1 MKTVAI
7 QHLPYIAIE
16 SDRSGINSVD
26 FSPDG
31 MVHLW
36 KKKVNTTGLNP
47 NLIVAPHEVG
57 LSAKRLA
64 CISTTSQQFIDEK
77 QLAGAVTVVARHG
90 KVAHFKAHGMM
101 DIEVNKPMQ
110 RDTIFRIY
118 SMTKPIAAVAVMML
132 CEAGKLQLDAPVSTY
147 LPELGGLKV
156 AADADGK
163 SLTLIKA
170 DRDMT
175 VRDLM
180 CHTAGLPG
188 AARYMAGQ
196 TAVDQC
202 YREAGL
208 HRLHTCNLQEM
219 VERLGKISLLY
230 QPGTKWHY
238 SIAADVLGRLIEVA
252 SGQSFDVFLD
262 ERIFQPLGMHDT
274 GFYVPAEKIDRFA
287 SMYGPKPGGG
297 LQTID
302 APEGGTGHVSKTS
315 FIQKPK
321 FLSAGG
327 GLVSTAADFTR
338 FCLMLLGR
346 GTFDGKQLMKSESV
360 ELMTRNHL
368 PAHLIPLDKK
378 PIERYAGL
386 GFGLGVSV
394 RVQQTDWIPASQ
406 VGEYGWIGGAS
417 TEFWISPRDELVA
430 ITLAQNIPFS
440 ELSEK
445 VKPLVYTAISK
456 E

>member
-1 MKTVAI
+1 M
-7 QHLPYIAIE
+7 
-16 SDRSGINSVD
+16 
-26 FSPDG
+26 
-31 MVHLW
+31 
-36 KKKVNTTGLNP
+36 
-47 NLIVAPHEVG
+47 PHEVG

-64 CISTTSQQFIDEK
+64 CISTTSQKFIDEK
-77 QLAGAVTVVARHG
+77 RLAGAVTVVARRG
-90 KVAHFKAHGMM
+90 KVAYFEAFGMM
-101 DIEVNKPMQ
+101 DLEANQSMQ

-118 SMTKPIAAVAVMML
+118 SMTKPIAAAAVMML
-132 CEAGKLQLDAPVSTY
+132 CEAEKLHLDAPASTY

-156 AADADGK
+156 GADTDGK
-163 SLTLIKA
+163 SLTLVEA

-175 VRDLM
+175 VCDLM
-180 CHTAGLPG
+180 RHTAGLPG

-196 TAVDQC
+196 TAIDKR

-208 HRLHTCNLQEM
+208 HLLHECDLQEM
-219 VERLGKISLLY
+219 VERLGRIPLLY

-238 SIAADVLGRLIEVA
+238 SIAADVLGRLIEVT
-252 SGQSFDVFLD
+252 SGQSFDAFLA

-274 GFYVPAEKIDRFA
+274 GFYVPRKKIERFA
-287 SMYGPKPGGG
+287 SMYGPKPEGG
-297 LQTID
+297 LQIID
-302 APEGGTGHVSKTS
+302 APEGGTSHVSKNS
-315 FIQKPK
+315 FIRKPK

-327 GLVSTAADFTR
+327 GLVSTAADFAR
-338 FCLMLLGR
+338 FCLMLS
-346 GTFDGKQLMKSESV
+346 GKGVLEGERLMRSESV

-378 PIERYAGL
+378 PDERYAGL

-394 RVQQTDWIPASQ
+394 RVEQTDWIPASR

-430 ITLAQNIPFS
+430 IILTQNIPFS

-445 VKPLVYTAISK
+445 VKPLVYAAISK

>member
-1 MKTVAI
+1 MKTT
-7 QHLPYIAIE
+7 E
-16 SDRSGINSVD
+16 
-26 FSPDG
+26 
-31 MVHLW
+31 
-36 KKKVNTTGLNP
+36 LNP
-47 NLIVAPHEVG
+47 NLIAAPHEVG

-64 CISTTSQQFIDEK
+64 CISTTSRKFIDQK
-77 QLAGAVTVVARHG
+77 RLAGAVTVVARRG
-90 KVAHFKAHGMM
+90 KVAHFKTYGMM
-101 DIEVNKPMQ
+101 DIAANKPMQ

-118 SMTKPIAAVAVMML
+118 SMTKPIAAAAVMML
-132 CEAGKLQLDAPVSTY
+132 CEEGKLQLDAPVSSY
-147 LPELGGLKV
+147 LPEFSGLKI
-156 AADADGK
+156 AADADGE
-163 SLTLIKA
+163 SLTLVKA
-170 DRDMT
+170 DRNMI

-180 CHTAGLPG
+180 CHTAGLPS

-196 TAVDQC
+196 TAVDKR

-219 VERLGKISLLY
+219 VERLGRIPLLY

-238 SIAADVLGRLIEVA
+238 SIAADVLGRLIEA
-252 SGQSFDVFLD
+252 TSCQSFDVFLA
-262 ERIFQPLGMHDT
+262 ERIFQPLGMRDT
-274 GFYVPAEKIDRFA
+274 GFYVPIEKIERFA
-287 SMYGPKPGGG
+287 SMYGPKPSGG

-302 APEGGTGHVSKTS
+302 APEGGTGYVSENS
-315 FIQKPK
+315 FTQKPK

-338 FCLMLLGR
+338 FCLMLSGR
-346 GTFDGKQLMKSESV
+346 GTFDGKRLMKSESV

-368 PAHLIPLDKK
+368 SAHLIPLDKK

-445 VKPLVYTAISK
+445 VKPLVYAAILK
-456 E
+456 ETPDVHQKPL

>member
-1 MKTVAI
+1 MKTA
-7 QHLPYIAIE
+7 E
-16 SDRSGINSVD
+16 
-26 FSPDG
+26 
-31 MVHLW
+31 
-36 KKKVNTTGLNP
+36 LNP

-64 CISTTSQQFIDEK
+64 RISTTTQKFIDEER
-77 QLAGAVTVVARHG
+77 LAGAVTVVARCG
-90 KVAHFKAHGMM
+90 KVVYFKAQGMM
-101 DIEVNKPMQ
+101 DIETNKPMQ

-118 SMTKPIAAVAVMML
+118 SMTKPIAAAAVMML
-132 CEAGKLQLDAPVSTY
+132 CEEEKLHLDASASRY

-156 AADADGK
+156 AADADGE
-163 SLTLIKA
+163 SLTLVEA

-180 CHTAGLPG
+180 CHTSGLPG

-196 TAVDQC
+196 TDVDKY
-202 YREAGL
+202 YRKVGL
-208 HRLHTCNLQEM
+208 HRLHECNLQEM
-219 VERLGKISLLY
+219 VERLGRIPLLY
-230 QPGTKWHY
+230 HPGRQWHY
-238 SIAADVLGRLIEVA
+238 SIAADVLGRLVEVA
-252 SGQSFDVFLD
+252 SCQSFDVFLD

-274 GFYVPAEKIDRFA
+274 GFYVPKEKIERFA
-287 SMYGPKPGGG
+287 NMYGPKATGG
-297 LQTID
+297 LQTIN
-302 APEGGTGHVSKTS
+302 APEGGTGYISKNS

-338 FCLMLLGR
+338 FCLMLSGR
-346 GTFDGKQLMKSESV
+346 GAFDGKRLMKAESV

-368 PAHLIPLDKK
+368 PAYLIPLDKK
-378 PIERYAGL
+378 PTERYTGL

-394 RVQQTDWIPASQ
+394 RVHQTDWIPASQ
-406 VGEYGWIGGAS
+406 IGEYGWIGGAS

-430 ITLAQNIPFS
+430 ITLAQHIPFS
-440 ELSEK
+440 ELSQTL
-445 VKPLVYTAISK
+445 KPLIYAATSN

>member
-1 MKTVAI
+1 M
-7 QHLPYIAIE
+7 
-16 SDRSGINSVD
+16 
-26 FSPDG
+26 
-31 MVHLW
+31 
-36 KKKVNTTGLNP
+36 NTAELTP
-47 NLIVAPHEVG
+47 NLTAAPHEVG

-64 CISTTSQQFIDEK
+64 YISTTSQKFIDEER
-77 QLAGAVTVVARHG
+77 LAGSVTVVARRG
-90 KVAHFKAHGMM
+90 KVAHFKAFGMM
-101 DIEVNKPMQ
+101 DIKANKPMQ
-110 RDTIFRIY
+110 RDTIFPIY
-118 SMTKPIAAVAVMML
+118 SMTKPIAAAAVMML
-132 CEAGKLQLDAPVSTY
+132 CEEGKLQLDASASTY

-156 AADADGK
+156 AADSDRE
-163 SLTLIKA
+163 SFTLVEA

-180 CHTAGLPG
+180 RHTAGLPG

-196 TAVDQC
+196 TAVDKC

-208 HRLHTCNLQEM
+208 HRLHECDLQEM
-219 VERLGKISLLY
+219 VERLGRIPLLY

-252 SGQSFDVFLD
+252 SGQSFDAFLVD
-262 ERIFQPLGMHDT
+262 RIFQPLGMHDT
-274 GFYVPAEKIDRFA
+274 GFYVPMEKIDRFA
-287 SMYGPKPGGG
+287 SMSGPKPGGS

-302 APEGGTGHVSKTS
+302 APEGGTGRVSKNS

-338 FCLMLLGR
+338 FCLMLLSR
-346 GTFDGKQLMKSESV
+346 GALDGKRLMKSESV

-368 PAHLIPLDKK
+368 PEFLIPLDKK
-378 PIERYAGL
+378 PEERYTGL

-394 RVQQTDWIPASQ
+394 RVEQTNWVPASQ
-406 VGEYGWIGGAS
+406 VDEYGWIGGAS
-417 TEFWISPRDELVA
+417 TEFWISPRDELVVV
-430 ITLAQNIPFS
+430 ILAQHIPFS
-440 ELSEK
+440 ELSQTL
-445 VKPLVYTAISK
+445 KPLIYTALSK

>member
-1 MKTVAI
+1 MNTAA
-7 QHLPYIAIE
+7 LTSDLIAA
-16 SDRSGINSVD
+16 S
-26 FSPDG
+26 
-31 MVHLW
+31 
-36 KKKVNTTGLNP
+36 
-47 NLIVAPHEVG
+47 HEIG

-64 CISTTSQQFIDEK
+64 CISTISQTLIDEER
-77 QLAGAVTVVARHG
+77 LAGAVTVVARRG
-90 KVAHFKAHGMM
+90 KVAHFEASGMM
-101 DIEVNKPMQ
+101 DIEADKPMQ
-110 RDTIFRIY
+110 KDTIFRIY

-132 CEAGKLQLDAPVSTY
+132 CEEGNLQLDVPASTY

-156 AADADGK
+156 AVDADGE
-163 SLTLIKA
+163 SLTLVEA

-180 CHTAGLPG
+180 RHTAGLPG

-196 TAVDQC
+196 TAVDKC
-202 YREAGL
+202 YREACL
-208 HRLHTCNLQEM
+208 HRLHACDLQEM
-219 VERLGKISLLY
+219 VKRLGRIPLLY

-238 SIAADVLGRLIEVA
+238 SIAADVLGRLIEVV
-252 SGQSFDVFLD
+252 SGQSFDAFLTD
-262 ERIFQPLGMHDT
+262 RIFQPLGMHDT
-274 GFYVPAEKIDRFA
+274 GFYVPKEKIDRFA
-287 SMYGPKPGGG
+287 SMSGPKPDGG

-302 APEGGTGHVSKTS
+302 APEGGTGHVSKNS

-338 FCLMLLGR
+338 FCLMLSGS
-346 GTFDGKQLMKSESV
+346 GTLDRKQLMKPESV

-368 PAHLIPLDKK
+368 PEHLIPLDKK
-378 PIERYAGL
+378 PDERYAGL

-430 ITLAQNIPFS
+430 ITLAQHIPFS

-445 VKPLVYTAISK
+445 VKPLVYAAILK
-456 E
+456 ETPEGHQKPL